1 MKVLRRFWR
10 AGLAFVLILCMSFMC
25 FSCVGRRDVS
35 IRVSDNY
42 GNQWFFPPDVDELSF
57 EMEYTGEKRTFG
69 VSGWK
74 IERHHKYGRYWFA
87 PSGSR
92 EYAFNG
98 SSFYINEDGEYIA
111 IRYVKD
117 RGTYNFGWSIG
128 KTDLWNYRS
137 IRLKIKVI

>member
-10 AGLAFVLILCMSFMC
+10 AGLAFVFILCMSFMC

-74 IERHHKYGRYWFA
+74 IERHHKYGRYWFD
-87 PSGSR
+87 PSGEGSR
-92 EYAFNG
+92 TFQISLAYR
-98 SSFYINEDGEYIA
+98 NE
-111 IRYVKD
+111 K
-117 RGTYNFGWSIG
+117 
-128 KTDLWNYRS
+128 
-137 IRLKIKVI
+137 RL